1 MARPLRLEYPG
12 AVYHVMARGH
22 ERGSIFRDVGDR
34 ASFLG
39 LLGRITEDEGWQTHG
54 YCLMTNHYHLLI
66 ETPHGSLSRGMH
78 MLNARYSQRFN
89 RAHDRRGHFF
99 EGRFR
104 SILVQKESHL
114 LELHRY
120 IVLNPVRAKVVDRAA
135 DWKWS
140 SYRATAGLDEAP
152 AWLATDWTLSQ
163 FGRGRAA
170 ARKAFARFVAE
181 GRDSGREIEELER
194 TGYAGDQNF
203 ARNIRRMLE
212 GKDIPDEI
220 PQKFRAAR
228 PEATLGEIR
237 RAVSKEWGVAEPAL
251 SRRRGGD
258 DKKAAI
264 YLARKLTR
272 DGGREIGKAFGVKAA
287 WVSNVVVRLDAEPES
302 SLARRIEKVRRR
314 LTDRP
319 SGR

>member
-1 MARPLRLEYPG
+1 MARPLRLEFPG
-12 AVYHVMARGH
+12 AVYHVMARGL
-22 ERGSIFRDVGDR
+22 ERGSLFRDVGDR
-34 ASFLG
+34 HSFFG
-39 LLGRITEDEGWQTHG
+39 LLGRITEDEGWETHA
-54 YCLMTNHYHLLI
+54 YCLMSNHYHLLI

-120 IVLNPVRAKVVDRAA
+120 IVLNPVRAKLADRAG

-140 SYRATAGLDEAP
+140 SYRATAGIDEAP
-152 AWLATDWTLSQ
+152 VWLETDWTLSQ

-181 GRDSGREIEELER
+181 GRDSGREIEEIER
-194 TGYAGDQNF
+194 KGYVGDQDF
-203 ARNIRRMLE
+203 GKSIRRRLE

-220 PQKFRAAR
+220 PLRFRTAR
-228 PEATLGEIR
+228 PEVSLDEVR

-258 DKKAAI
+258 EKKAAI

-272 DGGREIGKAFGVKAA
+272 EGGREIGAAFGVKAA
-287 WVSNVVVRLDAEPES
+287 WVSNIVVRLDAEPES
-302 SLARRIEKVRRR
+302 GLARRIEKVRRR
-314 LTDRP
+314 LTERA